1 LSSSA
6 GWLLSTSWLRSWI
19 FQIEISRKFFKFF
32 FFSNEKSLI
41 VMLALEENEHLNIA
55 ANNASYSEDDLVSR
69 KSDGRAERREKEM
82 SW

>member
-1 LSSSA
+1 VAFINKLASQ
-6 GWLLSTSWLRSWI
+6 LDFPNRNFTKILPVFL
-19 FQIEISRKFFKFF
+19 
-32 FFSNEKSLI
+32 FSNEKSLI